1 MNEARGRNEW
11 QEAYGGGFG
20 MQSGEARLSNVPV
33 ELLDPWQDKEG
44 KGQPF
49 RMYSDVQLNELAE
62 NIRRHGII
70 TPLRVRPVGRRFQ
83 ILAGHNRCAAAK
95 LIGLR
100 TVPALVEAADD
111 ARAAEILVD
120 SNLQQRQELLPSE
133 KAFAYKLKLDSMK
146 RQAGRPCNEYSC
158 QIGTDFFGARSDEIL
173 AQKSSDSA
181 RQIQRYIRLT
191 YLIPELLQ
199 MVDEGSLKLIAGV
212 ELSFLPQNTQS
223 ILLRLMLEECVKINT
238 AKAKRLH
245 KAMPATEDDVRVLLL
260 PKPKT
265 PAITLKLELPE
276 LSEAQYEKLAANADF
291 QNELLRTA
299 AALAKRYLNELR
311 L

>member
-20 MQSGEARLSNVPV
+20 GQTCEARLSNVPV
-33 ELLDPWQDKEG
+33 ELLDPWQDENG

-49 RMYSDVQLNELAE
+49 RMYNDTQLRDLAD
-62 NIRRHGII
+62 NIRQHGII

-100 TVPALVEAADD
+100 TVPALVETVGD
-111 ARAAEILVD
+111 AQAAEILVD

-133 KAFAYKLKLDSMK
+133 KAFAYKLKLDAMK
-146 RQAGRPCNEYSC
+146 RQ
-158 QIGTDFFGARSDEIL
+158 GARTDLTSSQFETKFVGTRSDDRL
-173 AQKSSDSA
+173 AADMHDSRA
-181 RQIQRYIRLT
+181 QIQRYIRLT

-223 ILLRLMLEECVKINT
+223 ILLRLMVEECVKINT

>member
-20 MQSGEARLSNVPV
+20 VHSGEARLSNVPV
-33 ELLDPWQDKEG
+33 ELLDPWQDGNG

-49 RMYSDVQLNELAE
+49 RMYKDAQLRELAD
-62 NIRRHGII
+62 NIRQHGII

-100 TVPALVEAADD
+100 TVPALVEAVED
-111 ARAAEILVD
+111 AQAAEILVD

-133 KAFAYKLKLDSMK
+133 KAFAYKLKLDAMK
-146 RQAGRPCNEYSC
+146 RQAGRPSKENSS
-158 QIGTDFFGARSDEIL
+158 QIETNFGTRSDDRL
-173 AQKSSDSA
+173 AADMPDSRA
-181 RQIQRYIRLT
+181 QIQRYIRLT

-223 ILLRLMLEECVKINT
+223 ILLRLMLDDSVKINT
-238 AKAKRLH
+238 AKAKLLH
-245 KAMPATEDDVRVLLL
+245 KAMPDTEEAVRALLL
-260 PKPKT
+260 PKPKA
-265 PAITLKLELPE
+265 PALTLKLELPE
-276 LSEAQYEKLAANADF
+276 LSKAQYEKLAANADF
-291 QNELLRTA
+291 QAELLRTA
-299 AALAKRYLNELR
+299 AALAERYLSK
-311 L
+311 